1 VATSDPTTK
10 LLTRTRIAVALL
22 FATLLVSLAINV
34 YLTRSLQQQY
44 ARECEVRLDPAGLR
58 DYAKERAGAPPAG
71 DRPVLA
77 FFGDSRA
84 LMWGTPALEGYD
96 VRNVGVG
103 FQTTAQLLLRF
114 DADVP
119 RLKPKVIVIEA
130 GVNDLKTVAVL
141 PARRDEIIADC
152 KKNLA
157 TLVERSRATGAT
169 VVLTSIFAIGDVP
182 FYRKTSWSDD
192 VAPAV
197 VDVNAYLKSLANEH
211 VLWLDADPVLDD
223 ARGKVQPAF
232 QHDFLHVNP
241 AGYGALN
248 EKLAPL
254 VKQ

>member
-1 VATSDPTTK
+1 
-10 LLTRTRIAVALL
+10 
-22 FATLLVSLAINV
+22 V

-58 DYAKERAGAPPAG
+58 DYAKERTGSPPQP
-71 DRPVLA
+71 DRPVLV

-84 LMWGTPALEGYD
+84 LMWGTPAIEGYD

-119 RLKPKVIVIEA
+119 RLKPKIIVLEA
-130 GVNDLKTVAVL
+130 GVNDLKAVAVL
-141 PARRDEIIADC
+141 PARRDEIVADC

-157 TLVERSRATGAT
+157 ALVERSRATGAT
-169 VVLTSIFAIGDVP
+169 VVLTGIFAIGDVP
-182 FYRKTSWSDD
+182 FYRKTSWSDG
-192 VAPAV
+192 VAPTV
-197 VDVNAYLKSLANEH
+197 VEVNTYLKSLTSES

-223 ARGKVQPAF
+223 ARGKIKPDL
-232 QHDFLHVNP
+232 QHDFLHVNA
-241 AGYGALN
+241 AGYAALT

-254 VKQ
+254 VKR